1 MNLLRHSATAA
12 VLCAATVHANAAEIQ
27 IAVQNPVIELT
38 VNEVV
43 QSAPDTAQVGAG
55 VQVRAPTASEAM
67 RQNAVQMDRIIAR
80 LRQLGIPRAD
90 IQTANFSLNAQYQYR
105 NDSQPPAFLGYDASN
120 SVNVTLR
127 KLEKVGETLDALVA
141 AGANNLYGPNFSL
154 EKDQPAKA
162 TARKAAYDRSRLQAQ
177 EYAGMAGYAGIR
189 LLEISE
195 SFTGMGPMPVT
206 AQAITVT
213 SSRGEAKTAIEPG
226 RVGTGVTLTAKF
238 EMTR

>member
-1 MNLLRHSATAA
+1 MIARHVAATALLLSA
-12 VLCAATVHANAAEIQ
+12 FTADAGAAEIQ

-38 VNEVV
+38 INEVV
-43 QSAPDTAQVGAG
+43 QSQPDTAQVGAG
-55 VQVRAPTASEAM
+55 IQVRAPTASEAM

-105 NDSQPPAFLGYDASN
+105 NDGQPATFLGYDANN

-127 KLEKVGETLDALVA
+127 KLDKVGETLDALVA

-162 TARKAAYDRSRLQAQ
+162 TARKAAFERARLQAQ
-177 EYAGMAGYAGIR
+177 EYAVMGGYTGTR

-195 SFTGMGPMPVT
+195 SFTGMGPMPVS

-213 SSRGEAKTAIEPG
+213 ASSAEAKTAIEPG

>member
-1 MNLLRHSATAA
+1 MIARHVAATALLLSA
-12 VLCAATVHANAAEIQ
+12 FTAQAGAAEIQ

-38 VNEVV
+38 INEVV
-43 QSAPDTAQVGAG
+43 QSPPDTAQVGAG
-55 VQVRAPTASEAM
+55 IQVRAPTASEAM

-105 NDSQPPAFLGYDASN
+105 NDGQPATFLGYDANN

-127 KLEKVGETLDALVA
+127 KLDKVGETLDALVA

-162 TARKAAYDRSRLQAQ
+162 TARKAAFERARLQAQ
-177 EYAGMAGYAGIR
+177 EYAAMGGYIGTR

-195 SFTGMGPMPVT
+195 SFTGMGPMPVS

-213 SSRGEAKTAIEPG
+213 ASSGEAKTAIEPG

>member
-1 MNLLRHSATAA
+1 MILRRLTTAA
-12 VLCAATVHANAAEIQ
+12 ALLSGLAAQAHAAEIQ

-38 VNEVV
+38 INEVV

-80 LRQLGIPRAD
+80 LRQLDIPRED
-90 IQTANFSLNAQYQYR
+90 IQTANFSLNAQYQHR
-105 NDSQPPAFLGYDASN
+105 NDSQPPVFLGYDASN
-120 SVNVTLR
+120 SLNVTLR
-127 KLEKVGETLDALVA
+127 KLDKVGETLDALVA

-162 TARKAAYDRSRLQAQ
+162 AARRAAYDRARLQAQ
-177 EYAGMAGYAGIR
+177 EYAGMAGYAGLR

-206 AQAITVT
+206 AQTIEVT
-213 SSRGEAKTAIEPG
+213 GSRSDAKTAIEPG
-226 RVGTGVTLTAKF
+226 RVGTGVTLTVKF